1 VRGTLLAGMVHR
13 WQPVLQPPVLYA
25 HFNATTTSDDPRLIL
40 VSLHVAGA
48 ERTVF
53 LNEDYSNS
61 STLPPRVLRG
71 WNFWGYLKTLPPINQ
86 KPTRPSINMCV
97 LQASINRCVFRAI
110 KRVSVL
116 LTLDFAVR

>member
-1 VRGTLLAGMVHR
+1 MVHR

-71 WNFWGYLKTLPPINQ
+71 WNFWGYLKKSTPHQ
-86 KPTRPSINMCV
+86 SKAHPSINQHVC
-97 LQASINRCVFRAI
+97 SSGINQQVCF
-110 KRVSVL
+110 SG
-116 LTLDFAVR
+116 D